1 LALFGMD
8 GEQVREASWAAQY
21 TVGLSA
27 YIYGTG
33 YSIET
38 FKQEV
43 DAIVEHIAQS
53 AQ

>member
-1 LALFGMD
+1 MGMD
-8 GEQVREASWAAQY
+8 EEQIKEAGWAAQY

-27 YIYGTG
+27 YVYGIG
-33 YSIET
+33 YSLEK

-43 DAIVEHIAQS
+43 DAVVEHIKQS